1 MKLDDLAEEGP
12 LSEIR
17 FQFWKRY
24 RTKHL
29 VETIPLQ
36 TTHHRLLQRAGAR
49 KGAARQAKYGAAD
62 EHSGVGVKTDGSS

>member
-1 MKLDDLAEEGP
+1 MKLDDLAVEGP

-29 VETIPLQ
+29 VEIV
-36 TTHHRLLQRAGAR
+36 
-49 KGAARQAKYGAAD
+49 ARQAKYGAAD